1 MAVSRALE
9 RLFAIREL
17 EEEQT
22 RLALESALG
31 ELNDLRNALKA
42 AIARDGRGRQLVVI
56 SAQTGELPDRLAGI
70 EEMRAAV
77 RQTKIIAARIEH
89 SDTMVSE
96 LRGKFLAKRIERR
109 QAETL
114 IDEARARDA
123 VTFNRRT
130 QQEMDNWHQSR
141 WFRTKEKTER
151 AQESRTESPP
161 ARSTPGNEVD
171 QDPT

>member
-9 RLFAIREL
+9 RLLAIRKL

-31 ELNDLRNALKA
+31 ELHRLRSALKA
-42 AIARDGRGRQLVVI
+42 AVARDRRGRQLVAA
-56 SAQTGELPDRLAGI
+56 SAQTGELADRLAGL

-77 RQTKIIAARIEH
+77 RQAKIIAARIEH
-89 SDTMVSE
+89 SDIEVAG

-114 IDEARARDA
+114 IEETKAQDA
-123 VTFNRRT
+123 VTSSRRG
-130 QQEMDNWHQSR
+130 QQEMDSLHQSR
-141 WFRTKEKTER
+141 LFGKKKKAEHAKGPRTQS
-151 AQESRTESPP
+151 AP
-161 ARSTPGNEVD
+161 AGSAPGNEVD
-171 QDPT
+171 HPA